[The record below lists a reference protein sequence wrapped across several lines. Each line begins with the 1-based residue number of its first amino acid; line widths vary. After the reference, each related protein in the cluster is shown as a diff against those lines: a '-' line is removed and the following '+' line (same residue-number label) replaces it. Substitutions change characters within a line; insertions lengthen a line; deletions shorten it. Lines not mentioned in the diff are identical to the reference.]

1 VTEFG
6 SGEKTLGADEKERRT
21 VRSRVPKSQRKELMM
36 RATSRVRPAKA
47 QIDFRRD
54 VRGD

>member
-1 VTEFG
+1 VTKLG
-6 SGEKTLGADEKERRT
+6 SEEKRTLTADEKERRT
-21 VRSRVPKSQRKELMM
+21 VRSRIPASQRKELMM
-36 RATSRVRPAKA
+36 RATSRVRAKA

>member
-6 SGEKTLGADEKERRT
+6 SGEKKTLSAAEMERRT
-21 VRSRVPKSQRKELMM
+21 VRSRIPVSQRKELMM
-36 RATSRVRPAKA
+36 RATSRVHAKA

-54 VRGD
+54 VRD